1 MFDDKHDYV
10 LVLIMM
16 MMNYVVELLYAND
29 DDIDECMYDN
39 EDENDDDFVVEHVHC
54 WVICS
59 CIISVS

>member
-39 EDENDDDFVVEHVHC
+39 EDENDDILLLNMCIVESYVHA
-54 WVICS
+54 S
-59 CIISVS
+59 